1 MVYLVRSG
9 TRTRCAKVYRDM
21 AQRSFQKRARYQAG
35 RKMRGSRQTRAI
47 ATSTRFGRR
56 EQEAAL
62 KNAEVDALHKLVA
75 AGVLGVKPLDMQNLT
90 GTQHVSTP
98 PVAGRML
105 TMALDRLYRSG
116 ERV

>member
-1 MVYLVRSG
+1 
-9 TRTRCAKVYRDM
+9 
-21 AQRSFQKRARYQAG
+21 
-35 RKMRGSRQTRAI
+35 MRGSRQTRAI
-47 ATSTRFGRR
+47 AKSTRFGRR

-62 KNAEVDALHKLVA
+62 KNAEVDALYKLVA

-105 TMALDRLYRSG
+105 TMVLDRLYRSG